1 MDNSLLILIF
11 WYLLIPSSIIGF
23 GLILQKIFYRE
34 TLVYNFGYAGIFGIC
49 FLIIYSYLTNFFFAH
64 SKIHNI
70 FFLIVGLL
78 LFIYFIFK
86 SKNKNFNNQI
96 ILLFINLLILFIG
109 LIIFKNHDDFIYYHF
124 PYTYLLT
131 QNELIIG
138 LGNLGHGFRTQS
150 SLFYLNSLFF
160 LPLAEYFLFNL
171 GAILVLCFSNLIL
184 LQKIFINTDLK
195 KINQNYSFYK
205 YLSLFIFIFI
215 NIFFYRIA
223 EHGTDR
229 SAQILVFILFIEMI
243 YFLNINKINT
253 KNFIHL
259 FLILGLIISFKAF
272 YILYLI
278 LLIPIFI
285 HLFKIEKKLKKIINF
300 LINQKFLIFFTLL
313 ILLVLLINLLNTG
326 CFVYPVY
333 FTCFENLSW
342 AIPMEEVKKMNNW
355 YELWSKAGAGPNF
368 RIENSENYIQ
378 FFNWVENWSKIYFFN
393 KISDLI
399 LGLTLMCLI
408 LFIFFN
414 KNSSKKNNFKKINN
428 LKYIYLVILILLF
441 EWFYNHPAL
450 RYGGYSLIVLLIAIP
465 ISNHL
470 YSRQIQLKKFLK
482 RAKIIVLITFIV
494 FFGRNFDRINDE
506 YNKYSFNPFKN
517 SFYDTNE
524 NNFRIE
530 NKIDKILKKN
540 MICKNEMNVDEC
552 LEKINKS
559 SKKFNFIIIEN

>member
-11 WYLLIPSSIIGF
+11 WYLLIPTSIIGF
-23 GLILQKIFYRE
+23 GLILQKIFYSE

-64 SKIHNI
+64 SKVHNV
-70 FFLIVGLL
+70 FFLIAGLL
-78 LFIYFIFK
+78 LFIYFTFN

-96 ILLFINLLILFIG
+96 ILLFSNLLILFIG

-150 SLFYLNSLFF
+150 SLFYLNSLFY
-160 LPLAEYFLFNL
+160 LPQAEYFLFNL
-171 GAILVLCFSNLIL
+171 GAILILCFSNLIL
-184 LQKIFINTDLK
+184 LQNIFGSIDLK
-195 KINQNYSFYK
+195 KKKQDYNFYK
-205 YLSLFIFIFI
+205 YLSLFIFVFI

-243 YFLNINKINT
+243 YFLNIYKINT

-259 FLILGLIISFKAF
+259 FLILSLIISFKAF
-272 YILYLI
+272 YLLYLI
-278 LLIPIFI
+278 LLFPIFF
-285 HLFKIEKKLKKIINF
+285 HLFQTEKKLKKIKNT

-313 ILLVLLINLLNTG
+313 VSLVIFKNFLNTG

-342 AIPMEEVKKMNNW
+342 SIPIDEVKKMNNW

-368 RIENSENYIQ
+368 RIDNPENYIQ
-378 FFNWVENWSKIYFFN
+378 FFNWVENWGKIYFFN
-393 KISDLI
+393 KVSDLF
-399 LGLTLMCLI
+399 LGLFLMCLI
-408 LFIFFN
+408 LFIFFY
-414 KNSSKKNNFKKINN
+414 KSSLKKNRFKKIIN
-428 LKYIYLVILILLF
+428 LKYIYLVILLLFF

-465 ISNHL
+465 VSNYL
-470 YSRQIQLKKFLK
+470 YSKQIQLNVFLK

-494 FFGRNFDRINDE
+494 FFGRNFDRINNE

-517 SFYDTNE
+517 SFYDTSE
-524 NNFRIE
+524 KNFRVEKKI
-530 NKIDKILKKN
+530 NKILERN
-540 MICKNEMNVDEC
+540 MACKNEIDKNKC

-559 SKKFNFIIIEN
+559 SKKFNFIVIEN